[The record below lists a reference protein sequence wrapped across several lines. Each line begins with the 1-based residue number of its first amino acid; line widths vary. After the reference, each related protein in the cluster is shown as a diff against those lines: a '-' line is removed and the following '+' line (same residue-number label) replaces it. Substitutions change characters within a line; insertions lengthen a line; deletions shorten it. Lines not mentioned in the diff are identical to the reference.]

1 MQSKLMKIDPLIIS
15 LFEKLVEKF
24 KERLVL
30 VESGDFGDFNVRVVI
45 RNRSDEDI
53 DEVLEIARQIEKKYN
68 YENSL
73 LIDVI
78 DEEDWRNLN
87 VVYLVPPPHDALDT
101 FIKRL
106 RQVFKD
112 RLVLVESGNFGD
124 FNVRVIIRDR
134 SDEDIDK
141 VLEIARQ
148 IEKEYQMAARF
159 VVDVIPKEE
168 L

>member
-1 MQSKLMKIDPLIIS
+1 VQSKLMKIDPLIIS

-53 DEVLEIARQIEKKYN
+53 D
-68 YENSL
+68 
-73 LIDVI
+73 
-78 DEEDWRNLN
+78 
-87 VVYLVPPPHDALDT
+87 
-101 FIKRL
+101 
-106 RQVFKD
+106 
-112 RLVLVESGNFGD
+112 
-124 FNVRVIIRDR
+124 
-134 SDEDIDK
+134 K

>member
-1 MQSKLMKIDPLIIS
+1 MKIDPLIIS

-53 DEVLEIARQIEKKYN
+53 D
-68 YENSL
+68 
-73 LIDVI
+73 
-78 DEEDWRNLN
+78 
-87 VVYLVPPPHDALDT
+87 
-101 FIKRL
+101 
-106 RQVFKD
+106 
-112 RLVLVESGNFGD
+112 
-124 FNVRVIIRDR
+124 
-134 SDEDIDK
+134 K

>member
-53 DEVLEIARQIEKKYN
+53 D
-68 YENSL
+68 
-73 LIDVI
+73 
-78 DEEDWRNLN
+78 
-87 VVYLVPPPHDALDT
+87 
-101 FIKRL
+101 
-106 RQVFKD
+106 
-112 RLVLVESGNFGD
+112 
-124 FNVRVIIRDR
+124 
-134 SDEDIDK
+134 K